1 MPITAI
7 LSSLILV
14 SAVVTIWAEYR
25 GPRVIVYCFK
35 PLTTGLILLFALR
48 PSIRPSLPYQYAI
61 VAGLA
66 CSLVGDVILMLPKRK
81 LFPGLASFLLAHVAY
96 TVAFSW
102 GARLSDCP
110 LLLTPFFVFLVVV
123 SVILLPHLGG
133 MKVPVIGYEL
143 VILAMAWRALERW
156 LQVGSVSAF
165 AAFLGALM
173 FLFSDSLLGIRE
185 FVRKFR
191 IAQALILSTYFCA
204 QWLIALSV

>member
-1 MPITAI
+1 MPIAVV
-7 LSSLILV
+7 LSLLILA
-14 SAVVTIWAEYR
+14 SAIATIWAEYR
-25 GPRVIVYCFK
+25 GPRSIVYCFK

-48 PSIRPSLPYQYAI
+48 LGIAPSLPYQYAV

-66 CSLVGDVILMLPKRK
+66 CSLVGDVILMLPKRR
-81 LFPGLASFLLAHVAY
+81 LLIGLASFLIAHMSY
-96 TVAFSW
+96 IVAFSW

-110 LLLTPFFVFLVVV
+110 VLVTPFLVCFVVV
-123 SVILLPHLGG
+123 SVILLPHLGR
-133 MKVPVIGYEL
+133 MKVPVIAYEL
-143 VILAMAWRALERW
+143 LILSMAWRALERW
-156 LQVGSVSAF
+156 LQVESVPAF

-185 FVRKFR
+185 SVRKFR